1 MLEAEHHLPIEEP
14 GDALAVS
21 ERLFQ
26 GEPVDEG
33 LEHGGPVRRE
43 QDVQL
48 VASMSLTGK
57 SRRRAS
63 FTNSMHN
70 AVLRATKS

>member
-33 LEHGGPVRRE
+33 LNTVDQYAVSRMCNSS
-43 QDVQL
+43 
-48 VASMSLTGK
+48 ASMSLTGK
-57 SRRRAS
+57 TRRRAS

-70 AVLRATKS
+70 AVLRATKL